1 MNIKKLLNIENL
13 KNKDLFDIRSFVVVF
28 SIYSIISIAFA
39 DVVYNQAQD
48 IKKLNQEVKVLKA
61 KYISVKTIL
70 MNEKKESK
78 LLKKAELFG
87 FNYPKNPSKIIYLSN
102 EY

>member
-1 MNIKKLLNIENL
+1 MNLKKFLNIETL
-13 KNKDLFDIRSFVVVF
+13 KNQDLFDIKSFVAVF
-28 SIYSIISIAFA
+28 SIYSIISIACA
-39 DVVYNQAQD
+39 DLVYNRALE

-61 KYISVKTIL
+61 KYISIRTIL

-78 LLKKAELFG
+78 LLKKASVFG
-87 FNYPKNPSKIIYLSN
+87 FEPPATPPTIIRLNY